1 MTKEQVIVKLKRC
14 ANPKNIE
21 GMARFGI
28 NSKNSLGVSIPDLR
42 KLAKEIGKDH
52 VLAQKLWDSK
62 IHEAKILA
70 SMIDEPKLVTKK
82 QADQWI
88 KDFDSWDVCDQVCMN
103 LFRYTRYAWKKA
115 VGWAKEDS
123 EFVRRAGFVMM
134 AQLAVSEKNS
144 ADLEFEKFFPLIEKG
159 SSDSRNFVRKA
170 VNWALRQIGKRN
182 LWLNTA
188 ALEEAKKIA
197 GMDSK
202 SARWVAND
210 AIKELS
216 SRAVLQRLRQAD
228 GKSHLLKHKH
238 PPEGL

>member
-52 VLAQKLWDSK
+52 ILAQKLWDSK

-103 LFRYTRYAWKKA
+103 LFDKTSFAFERAILWTKNTA
-115 VGWAKEDS
+115 
-123 EFVRRAGFVMM
+123 EFEKRAGFALM
-134 AQLAVSEKNS
+134 ASLAFHDKSFSDEKF
-144 ADLEFEKFFPLIEKG
+144 LKFFPLIKKYSIDE
-159 SSDSRNFVRKA
+159 RNFVRKA
-170 VNWALRQIGKRN
+170 INWALRQIGKRN
-182 LWLNTA
+182 INLNKQA
-188 ALEEAKKIA
+188 IELAKEIQNIN
-197 GMDSK
+197 SK
-202 SARWVAND
+202 SARWIAYD
-210 AIKELS
+210 AIKELTN
-216 SRAVLQRLRQAD
+216 RGVQERLINKKFLYKARV
-228 GKSHLLKHKH
+228 
-238 PPEGL
+238 

>member
-103 LFRYTRYAWKKA
+103 LFDKTSFAFERAILWTKNTA
-115 VGWAKEDS
+115 
-123 EFVRRAGFVMM
+123 EFEKRAGFALM
-134 AQLAVSEKNS
+134 ASLAFYDKSFSDEKF
-144 ADLEFEKFFPLIEKG
+144 LKFFPLIKKYSIDE
-159 SSDSRNFVRKA
+159 RNFVRKA
-170 VNWALRQIGKRN
+170 INWALRQIGKRN
-182 LWLNTA
+182 INLNKQA
-188 ALEEAKKIA
+188 IELAKEIQNIN
-197 GMDSK
+197 SK
-202 SARWVAND
+202 SARWIAYD
-210 AIKELS
+210 AIKELTS
-216 SRAVLQRLRQAD
+216 KTIQIKL
-228 GKSHLLKHKH
+228 
-238 PPEGL
+238 

>member
-1 MTKEQVIVKLKRC
+1 MNAKQNIVKLKRC

-103 LFRYTRYAWKKA
+103 LFDKTSFAFERAILWTKNTA
-115 VGWAKEDS
+115 
-123 EFVRRAGFVMM
+123 EFEKRAGFALM
-134 AQLAVSEKNS
+134 ASLAFHDKSFSDEKF
-144 ADLEFEKFFPLIEKG
+144 LKFFPLIKKYSIDE
-159 SSDSRNFVRKA
+159 RNFVRKA
-170 VNWALRQIGKRN
+170 INWALRQIGKRN
-182 LWLNTA
+182 INLNKQA
-188 ALEEAKKIA
+188 IELAKEIQNIN
-197 GMDSK
+197 SK
-202 SARWVAND
+202 SARWIAYD
-210 AIKELS
+210 AIKELTS
-216 SRAVLQRLRQAD
+216 KTIQIKL
-228 GKSHLLKHKH
+228 
-238 PPEGL
+238 

>member
-103 LFRYTRYAWKKA
+103 LFDKTSFVFERAILWTKNTA
-115 VGWAKEDS
+115 
-123 EFVRRAGFVMM
+123 EFEKSAGFALM
-134 AQLAVSEKNS
+134 ASLAFHDKSFSDEKF
-144 ADLEFEKFFPLIEKG
+144 LKFFPLIKKYSIDE
-159 SSDSRNFVRKA
+159 RNFVRKA
-170 VNWALRQIGKRN
+170 INWALRQIGKRN
-182 LWLNTA
+182 INLNKQA
-188 ALEEAKKIA
+188 IELAKEIQNIN
-197 GMDSK
+197 SK
-202 SARWVAND
+202 SARWIAYD
-210 AIKELS
+210 AIKELTS
-216 SRAVLQRLRQAD
+216 KTIQIKL
-228 GKSHLLKHKH
+228 
-238 PPEGL
+238 

>member
-103 LFRYTRYAWKKA
+103 LFDKTSFAFERAILWTKNTA
-115 VGWAKEDS
+115 
-123 EFVRRAGFVMM
+123 EFEKRAGFALM
-134 AQLAVSEKNS
+134 ASLAFHDKSSSDEKF
-144 ADLEFEKFFPLIEKG
+144 LKFFPLIKKYSIDE
-159 SSDSRNFVRKA
+159 RNFVRKA
-170 VNWALRQIGKRN
+170 INWALRQIGKRN
-182 LWLNTA
+182 INLNKQA
-188 ALEEAKKIA
+188 IELAKEIQNIN
-197 GMDSK
+197 SK
-202 SARWVAND
+202 SARWIAYD
-210 AIKELS
+210 AIKELTS
-216 SRAVLQRLRQAD
+216 KTIQIKL
-228 GKSHLLKHKH
+228 
-238 PPEGL
+238 

>member
-103 LFRYTRYAWKKA
+103 LFDKTSFAFERAILWTKNTA
-115 VGWAKEDS
+115 
-123 EFVRRAGFVMM
+123 EFEKRAGFALM
-134 AQLAVSEKNS
+134 ASLAFHDKSFSDEKF
-144 ADLEFEKFFPLIEKG
+144 LKFFPLIKKYSIDE
-159 SSDSRNFVRKA
+159 RNFVRKA
-170 VNWALRQIGKRN
+170 INWALRQIGKRN
-182 LWLNTA
+182 INLNKQA
-188 ALEEAKKIA
+188 IELAKEIQNIN
-197 GMDSK
+197 SK
-202 SARWVAND
+202 SARWIAYD
-210 AIKELS
+210 AIKELTS
-216 SRAVLQRLRQAD
+216 KTIQIKL
-228 GKSHLLKHKH
+228 
-238 PPEGL
+238 